1 MNMILAVDKNWAIG
15 CDGGLLVHLPG
26 DLKFFKEQTSGK
38 TVIMGRTTMESLPGK
53 KPLPNRENIVM
64 TRQEDFEKDGFK
76 VLKSKEAVLDYVKD
90 MAEDQVFIIGGEQI
104 YKSFL
109 SDADTIYLTK
119 IDAEF
124 KADRYFVNL
133 DEMPEFKVTWES
145 RSQDE
150 NGIVYKF
157 YKYERVK

>member
-76 VLKSKEAVLDYVKD
+76 VLKSKEAVLDYVKY

-109 SDADTIYLTK
+109 SDAYTIYLTK

-145 RSQDE
+145 RPQNE
-150 NGIVYKF
+150 NGITYKF
-157 YKYERVK
+157 YKYERV

>member
-64 TRQEDFEKDGFK
+64 TRQEAFEKDGFK

-90 MAEDQVFIIGGEQI
+90 IAEDQVFIIGGEQI

-145 RSQDE
+145 RLQDE
-150 NGIVYKF
+150 NGIAYKF
-157 YKYERVK
+157 YKYERV